1 MPKKRR
7 GSNLSRKSSRSGRG
21 LKNKDSSFAAASRI
35 RRVATARAL
44 AARDTIADV
53 VAREITTPARGRGR
67 PRKPRSDLVRPR
79 FNAKK
84 DKKKKPRAA
93 RTLEF

>member
-7 GSNLSRKSSRSGRG
+7 GGNLSRKSSRNGHR
-21 LKNKDSSFAAASRI
+21 LNQKNVSRAADSRI
-35 RRVATARAL
+35 RRVAA
-44 AARDTIADV
+44 AARDAIPDV
-53 VAREITTPARGRGR
+53 IAREITTPARGRGR

>member
-7 GSNLSRKSSRSGRG
+7 GSNLSRKSSRNGHR
-21 LKNKDSSFAAASRI
+21 LNQKNVSRAADSRI
-35 RRVATARAL
+35 RRVAA
-44 AARDTIADV
+44 AARDAIPDV
-53 VAREITTPARGRGR
+53 IAREITTPARWRGR